1 MEVGTGD
8 STIIVVGDSYHLC
21 SFWFKQAL
29 KCTVLDV
36 NVGWCGDNHSK
47 CYLRIAMSLSDPDT
61 DRPGLPGGLWNSCWE
76 MPSYW
81 VESAVS
87 VSWVDMP
94 LGGGEVMIVIAMH
107 EQVRRRVQRMDAYR
121 FRRTLSPL
129 VMEWIVHRLMIELGY
144 STLYLLSEMD
154 EFD

>member
-1 MEVGTGD
+1 MD
-8 STIIVVGDSYHLC
+8 PLC
-21 SFWFKQAL
+21 P
-29 KCTVLDV
+29 V
-36 NVGWCGDNHSK
+36 NG
-47 CYLRIAMSLSDPDT
+47 YLVIGYT
-61 DRPGLPGGLWNSCWE
+61 F
-76 MPSYW
+76 
-81 VESAVS
+81 
-87 VSWVDMP
+87 
-94 LGGGEVMIVIAMH
+94 GGGEVMIVIAMH